1 MPFFVHVCFDII
13 IRPLTCLFVHP
24 YSFINL
30 FIQSIIGLSPN
41 ASIHSP
47 IVYLLINSSIHPSI
61 HPPIHLSRPLNLTLF
76 LHRRLPRFASPT
88 SPASTSSSSFPFLH
102 LPIVRPP
109 LFNHPSIPS
118 LCF

>member
-41 ASIHSP
+41 TSIHSP

-76 LHRRLPRFASPT
+76 LHIYQPSLLALLFCPPPTNALP
-88 SPASTSSSSFPFLH
+88 LH
-102 LPIVRPP
+102 ISPP
-109 LFNHPSIPS
+109 LLLLLFF
-118 LCF
+118 L